1 MKAELSGNIYRF
13 HLGAGLGL
21 DAYCQLLDFSDI
33 STFDGKKITVFKLL
47 DNTDSQNTNI
57 EEIKASGVLFGPV
70 PIMKYPN
77 TKGKGAWK
85 FIGKDEDYDKEIPVV
100 KNVQRVLTANNWAS
114 VGKWWYKLYGFKER
128 SEYLDYE
135 DVRSLEIQYL

>member
-57 EEIKASGVLFGPV
+57 EEIKACMQHLKTAEKKYYNQIKNLIKQTFKKKDLILFHD
-70 PIMKYPN
+70 N
-77 TKGKGAWK
+77 K
-85 FIGKDEDYDKEIPVV
+85 FKTSHSI
-100 KNVQRVLTANNWAS
+100 
-114 VGKWWYKLYGFKER
+114 KLKFC
-128 SEYLDYE
+128 
-135 DVRSLEIQYL
+135 